1 MDRNERQRAALD
13 QILQLVY
20 LLNEDLSQSLA
31 RDDLTPSRVPIVWA
45 LRDRGPTTQRALA
58 ELLAV
63 SPRTV
68 TGLVDGLV
76 ATGFVTREPHPTDR
90 RAINVTLTD
99 HGARIVKELAR
110 QQDEFVAL
118 LFGDM
123 PDRQLDGFVEGLTVV
138 LDRIREHV
146 P

>member
-1 MDRNERQRAALD
+1 
-13 QILQLVY
+13 
-20 LLNEDLSQSLA
+20 
-31 RDDLTPSRVPIVWA
+31 
-45 LRDRGPTTQRALA
+45 
-58 ELLAV
+58 
-63 SPRTV
+63 
-68 TGLVDGLV
+68 LVDGLV